1 MHTISKTNIIFDV
14 CFVFL
19 SRKEQILDFP
29 QKMQKNVCVLL
40 NKEDYSEIVHFSQ
53 NSATWDETC
62 FSNCTSLQ
70 YDLYN

>member
-29 QKMQKNVCVLL
+29 QKNAVCVLL
-40 NKEDYSEIVHFSQ
+40 NKENYSEILHFSQ

-70 YDLYN
+70 YYSYN